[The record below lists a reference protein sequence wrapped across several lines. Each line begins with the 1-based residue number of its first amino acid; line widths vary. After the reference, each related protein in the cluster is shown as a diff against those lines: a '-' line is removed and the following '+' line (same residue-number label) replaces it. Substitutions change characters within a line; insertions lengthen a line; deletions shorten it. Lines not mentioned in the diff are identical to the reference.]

1 MRVGVDV
8 GGTHTDAVLM
18 DGSEVIAYAKK
29 TTSSDVATGILDALS
44 ALPLEAFSDR
54 IELAVIGTTQFTN
67 AVAEREQLSKVTVV
81 RASAPSGRGLNPR
94 LDWPSDIAA
103 ATDGGAYVVA
113 GGNLYSGEEL
123 APLNQREI
131 DAAIEQIRASK
142 VREVCISAPFSHCF
156 PELEQKLERDF
167 LSAIPDLSLTLS
179 SQFGS
184 LGLIERESAAIL
196 NAALRQFAQ
205 FVCKGFQLA
214 LDKSGLVCP
223 IFVSRNDGTVASLE
237 TVKKFPATTFSS
249 GPTNSL
255 RGASKLT
262 GLLDAIVVDI
272 GGTTS
277 DIGVIENGFPRTSG
291 LTVDVCGVRTNFEM
305 PDIVAVP
312 IGGGTVI
319 AKDGRCVGP
328 HSVGSDLK
336 RRALSHGGD
345 TFTVTDLAA
354 ALERLNFGDSVN
366 LKSVPTATIV
376 EADSLIT
383 KTIREAIE
391 SVKPNAARLPIVFV
405 GGGASLVDAE
415 KISGGKCVR
424 PPSGGVANAIG
435 ATLAQVSGQA
445 EILCENTA
453 ESLKSGREKVI
464 TLASQSALLQGGNPE
479 TQRTLYVRE
488 TGLAYSGNTR
498 IRLQAKVITDLS
510 LRAPHR

>member
-1 MRVGVDV
+1 M
-8 GGTHTDAVLM
+8 
-18 DGSEVIAYAKK
+18 
-29 TTSSDVATGILDALS
+29 
-44 ALPLEAFSDR
+44 
-54 IELAVIGTTQFTN
+54 
-67 AVAEREQLSKVTVV
+67 
-81 RASAPSGRGLNPR
+81 
-94 LDWPSDIAA
+94 
-103 ATDGGAYVVA
+103 
-113 GGNLYSGEEL
+113 
-123 APLNQREI
+123 
-131 DAAIEQIRASK
+131 
-142 VREVCISAPFSHCF
+142 
-156 PELEQKLERDF
+156 
-167 LSAIPDLSLTLS
+167 
-179 SQFGS
+179 
-184 LGLIERESAAIL
+184 
-196 NAALRQFAQ
+196 
-205 FVCKGFQLA
+205 
-214 LDKSGLVCP
+214 CP

-391 SVKPNAARLPIVFV
+391 SVKPNA
-405 GGGASLVDAE
+405 
-415 KISGGKCVR
+415 
-424 PPSGGVANAIG
+424 
-435 ATLAQVSGQA
+435 QVSGQA

-510 LRAPHR
+510 LRAPTDDS